1 MEYYQPSVS
10 AASEVWFLEAL
21 RPRGYIS
28 VSVYHF
34 PTDQPQQK
42 ILYSP
47 LFGKFVSLL
56 VFLQYI
62 RLINS
67 NFSFSIQQRI
77 ILFRPIVWTNYFNL
91 HFAFTIRFTE
101 VVIIAVSIT
110 GSKRN

>member
-1 MEYYQPSVS
+1 MFYR
-10 AASEVWFLEAL
+10 LK
-21 RPRGYIS
+21 IS
-28 VSVYHF
+28 SNN
-34 PTDQPQQK
+34 
-42 ILYSP
+42 
-47 LFGKFVSLL
+47 
-56 VFLQYI
+56 I